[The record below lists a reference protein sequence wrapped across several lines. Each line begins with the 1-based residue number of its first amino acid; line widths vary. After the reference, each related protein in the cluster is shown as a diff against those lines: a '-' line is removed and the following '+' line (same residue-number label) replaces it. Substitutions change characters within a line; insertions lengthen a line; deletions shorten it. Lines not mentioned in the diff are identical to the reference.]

1 MNENRASHQR
11 AENAPLRPSS
21 RPEYVTREICA
32 ARPRVALAPVR
43 VVLEIV
49 GGDSRQKRKGKRPHP
64 KPTRT
69 ASRWS
74 WIETFAPRVRSVGD
88 PPELIP

>member
-11 AENAPLRPSS
+11 AANAHLRPFSS
-21 RPEYVTREICA
+21 PEYITREICA
-32 ARPRVALAPVR
+32 ARPREALPPAR
-43 VVLEIV
+43 IVLEIV
-49 GGDSRQKRKGKRPHP
+49 GCDARPKRKGKRPHP

>member
-1 MNENRASHQR
+1 MSEKLASHQR
-11 AENAPLRPSS
+11 AANAHLRPSS
-21 RPEYVTREICA
+21 RTEYVTREICA
-32 ARPRVALAPVR
+32 ARPRAALPPAR
-43 VVLEIV
+43 IVLEIV
-49 GGDSRQKRKGKRPHP
+49 GGDARPKRKGKRPHP

-74 WIETFAPRVRSVGD
+74 WIETFAPRVRSVGY

>member
-1 MNENRASHQR
+1 MNKNRASHQR
-11 AENAPLRPSS
+11 AANAHLRPFS
-21 RPEYVTREICA
+21 RPEYITREICA
-32 ARPRVALAPVR
+32 ARPREALPPAR
-43 VVLEIV
+43 IVLEIV
-49 GGDSRQKRKGKRPHP
+49 GGDARPKRKGKRPHP

-74 WIETFAPRVRSVGD
+74 WIETFAPRVRSVGY